1 MSYQHIMT
9 DELVALDLGEVGSS
23 LSLFASEIRKI
34 FPKCSFALMRNA
46 QIRGMELV
54 PNSRSLI
61 VYHKNKSVA
70 MGWVCVS
77 DVITDINSSDTANEP
92 ITTYYVNSRKVSNDR
107 YTGEQHYIVKTGN
120 PEVAIRNV
128 KKYFVEYNAV
138 EIAQLN
144 KRNTQSMWRK
154 TLSQMIED
162 TRRSREEI
170 CRAKHTSVPGGG
182 TDPLVAELRVLADT
196 GYKFVDAEFDEKVR
210 ALLSAEAEQLRE
222 INERSSRIMMVSV
235 EDSLL
240 NEGNLYVT
248 AYTDNI
254 EYSVTFSQQAQWTA
268 GGTFVEDTLDP
279 DILRKLS
286 ALQLVEQNSWV
297 DGVGFKSSERVY
309 YVIR

>member
-1 MSYQHIMT
+1 MMYQHIIT
-9 DELVALDLGEVGSS
+9 DKLVALDLGEVGSS

-34 FPKCSFALMRNA
+34 FPKCSFAPILCVSPALM
-46 QIRGMELV
+46 

-61 VYHKNKSVA
+61 VYHKNRSVA
-70 MGWVCVS
+70 MGWVGVS
-77 DVITDINSSDTANEP
+77 DVIDESGFDTVNEP

-138 EIAQLN
+138 EIAKLN
-144 KRNTQSMWRK
+144 KRNTWSLWRK

-162 TRRSREEI
+162 THRLREEV
-170 CRAKHTSVPGGG
+170 CYAVVPGSSTSARGWKS
-182 TDPLVAELRVLADT
+182 DPLIAELRVLVDT

-210 ALLSAEAEQLRE
+210 AWLSAEAEQLKE
-222 INERSSRIMMVSV
+222 TNERSFRIMMVSV
-235 EDSLL
+235 EDSLF

-254 EYSVTFSQQAQWTA
+254 EENNGSTSLWTT